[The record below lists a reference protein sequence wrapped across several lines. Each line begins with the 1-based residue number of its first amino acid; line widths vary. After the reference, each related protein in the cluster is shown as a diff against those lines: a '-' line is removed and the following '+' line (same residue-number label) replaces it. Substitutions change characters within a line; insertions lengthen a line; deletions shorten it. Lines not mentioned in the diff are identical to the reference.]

1 MSQHYYIRNGE
12 GYVICYRLFIGL
24 RVCAHDNWKSCGRI
38 WTKFSG
44 SKDRTNQLDFEHL
57 SLMPWLRT
65 TNFNLGNIHLENRKV
80 FTIDHAPRRK
90 RRDPRQGNFSP
101 LNTRPYCST
110 QKTKYGKISHYV
122 RSENFRGW
130 PRRRTRHTRA
140 RGPIGPEKFVS
151 LHVLALF
158 GKITNLA
165 EGNTWEIDCRAHL
178 RGSDGIVFGM
188 RCDECSG
195 SLLIWFLLQNKR
207 VEGHWHHLQTQ
218 K

>member
-110 QKTKYGKISHYV
+110 QKTKYGKISHHG
-122 RSENFRGW
+122 RSEELQGVDHAGAPATQGHGPNRPGKNRL
-130 PRRRTRHTRA
+130 PTCSHT
-140 RGPIGPEKFVS
+140 IWQ
-151 LHVLALF
+151 
-158 GKITNLA
+158 A
-165 EGNTWEIDCRAHL
+165 EGNTREIDCRAHL
-178 RGSDGIVFGM
+178 RGSNGIVFGM
-188 RCDECSG
+188 RSDECSG
-195 SLLIWFLLQNKR
+195 SLLIGFYYKTKGPKATDTVYKLRNNN
-207 VEGHWHHLQTQ
+207 
-218 K
+218 